1 MKQAVPPWHGPAAVC
16 VCCGGSSRE
25 TPWQTIGNDGTQ
37 SQRLLCGQA
46 AQCSFG
52 CNLAPH
58 RKRWKRKARGYGRIP
73 RALERRKREPRG
85 LWAGR
90 LLRSFGYRI
99 PLRPNFCKERNV
111 L

>member
-1 MKQAVPPWHGPAAVC
+1 MKQAVPPWHGPAVVC

-25 TPWQTIGNDGTQ
+25 T
-37 SQRLLCGQA
+37 LLCGQA

-90 LLRSFGYRI
+90 ILRSFGYGI
-99 PLRPNFCKERNV
+99 LLRPIF
-111 L
+111 